1 MGETGP
7 YILAPHSLSGLEALR
22 WKQTFPDEVSA
33 IIGIDMATPL
43 SCSVWTEKDI
53 KKTIRL
59 MNVMRRLKLG
69 NVLVSLVN
77 LSLTEDEIKQHN
89 LLKKRNVFNICH
101 VNEARE
107 MLNNAKI
114 AGNGGTVQCP
124 TLLFSSNGKDQER
137 DWVENQQKFAEIMGA
152 KLISYDCRH
161 SIHQFKSDEMSKEII
176 EFVNSL
182 KK

>member
-69 NVLVSLVN
+69 SVLVSLVN
-77 LSLTEDEIKQHN
+77 LSLTEDEIKQHT
-89 LLKKRNVFNICH
+89 LLKKRNVFNICQI
-101 VNEARE
+101 NEARE
-107 MLNNAKI
+107 MLNNIK
-114 AGNGGTVQCP
+114 
-124 TLLFSSNGKDQER
+124 
-137 DWVENQQKFAEIMGA
+137 
-152 KLISYDCRH
+152 
-161 SIHQFKSDEMSKEII
+161 
-176 EFVNSL
+176 
-182 KK
+182 